1 MRAKTEERLLAE
13 KLRREVDVVG
23 TLPDD
28 LSVDDLALAI
38 LYLGE
43 GSKDWW
49 AGAVDKH
56 GSQHFALLY
65 YGRSSPCIMLTKDDP
80 KRKRPSFSRRPLVGG
95 IGLEPTAS
103 CTSSTRS
110 DQLS

>member
-49 AGAVDKH
+49 
-56 GSQHFALLY
+56 
-65 YGRSSPCIMLTKDDP
+65 
-80 KRKRPSFSRRPLVGG
+80 GG
-95 IGLEPTAS
+95 CS
-103 CTSSTRS
+103 
-110 DQLS
+110 